1 MEGGPKR
8 RMTTEVHQTYPG
20 RARAKG
26 TITPTRVNRPHTPRP
41 CRRGQHAPHHQACE
55 AVQAGLDSPRA
66 LRTNAKALEHT
77 AGTTVALRQLSK
89 APDVRARRAL
99 SGNWH
104 LFCLSPS
111 RQPSKRP
118 GALPTVQRSHT
129 ARSLSAL
136 QRSSPGRAIC
146 GPRVRLRSGGFGG
159 RTWAAVGTAGCR
171 GGLVVMKDLVAG
183 VLLRGS
189 RVATT
194 PRQPTITHKHLV
206 GRCIARTGQGGRGTG
221 ETRWHGGHACT

>member
-77 AGTTVALRQLSK
+77 AGTTVALRQGSGRPRTTCTKWQL
-89 APDVRARRAL
+89 APVLLEPVTPAIEATRGTPNRSQDHTQPGHSAHCSEARPAAL
-99 SGNWH
+99 SAG
-104 LFCLSPS
+104 
-111 RQPSKRP
+111 P
-118 GALPTVQRSHT
+118 G
-129 ARSLSAL
+129 SA
-136 QRSSPGRAIC
+136 C
-146 GPRVRLRSGGFGG
+146 GVAGS
-159 RTWAAVGTAGCR
+159 VGTR
-171 GGLVVMKDLVAG
+171 GPQYERLGVV
-183 VLLRGS
+183 
-189 RVATT
+189 
-194 PRQPTITHKHLV
+194 
-206 GRCIARTGQGGRGTG
+206 GG
-221 ETRWHGGHACT
+221 WS